1 MPFCPSCR
9 YEYEPHATVCPDCEV
24 QLVDTLPEQNQE
36 RIPDD
41 VDIEREWA
49 KIARFHSMYFADL
62 AVQALRAK
70 EIPAV
75 IQSHAGYFGMV
86 MNMGL
91 VPLRPDS
98 VAVFLWVPHEYVDQA
113 AKEAEVVLGE
123 EWEKAKLIQS

>member
-9 YEYEPHATVCPDCEV
+9 YEYEPQVAVCPDCGE
-24 QLVDTLPEQNQE
+24 QLVDVLPEQEHQG
-36 RIPDD
+36 IPND

-49 KIARFHSMYFADL
+49 KIARFHSMHFADL

-75 IQSHAGYFGMV
+75 IQSHAGYFGVV

-98 VAVFLWVPHEYVDQA
+98 VGVFLWVPHEYVDQA

-123 EWEKAKLIQS
+123 EWEKAKLIPS